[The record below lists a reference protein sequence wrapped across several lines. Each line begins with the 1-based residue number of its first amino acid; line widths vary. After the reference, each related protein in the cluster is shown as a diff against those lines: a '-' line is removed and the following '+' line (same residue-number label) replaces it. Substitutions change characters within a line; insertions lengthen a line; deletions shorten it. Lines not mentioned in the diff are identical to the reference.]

1 MGRDQEEVDF
11 EVLPRETWSKVEE
24 SVSRYDYSRGV
35 AGDQVQAGVAGW
47 MREIWFIGIASRI
60 LSMHCIL
67 YIIDSLSHSLTRV
80 VARVFLREQDAM
92 PMLQLIIERYILHLR
107 KKLSNPLLWRWL
119 VAWLKVEELVVA
131 SA

>member
-1 MGRDQEEVDF
+1 
-11 EVLPRETWSKVEE
+11 
-24 SVSRYDYSRGV
+24 
-35 AGDQVQAGVAGW
+35 

-107 KKLSNPLLWRWL
+107 KELSDPLLWRWL
-119 VAWLKVEELVVA
+119 VARLKVEELVVA
-131 SA
+131 GARRVGIMRVSIRSAEFSMVRLERRRCD